1 MIEHSEIYLH
11 VSKQDD
17 KNRLPSLE
25 VVEELSSEWKV
36 SEQEDSLD
44 DDSSS
49 LKYPASL
56 ISSVWSVWT

>member
-25 VVEELSSEWKV
+25 VVEDFSSE
-36 SEQEDSLD
+36 
-44 DDSSS
+44 
-49 LKYPASL
+49 
-56 ISSVWSVWT
+56 

>member
-1 MIEHSEIYLH
+1 MIEHSEIYTH

-17 KNRLPSLE
+17 KNRLPSIE

-44 DDSSS
+44 DDSS
-49 LKYPASL
+49 
-56 ISSVWSVWT
+56 